1 MIFSKNLLESTE
13 SNIKLLDENSLE
25 FKRKDKIESKIV
37 EIEKSLIKY
46 KNYLRVVNTRIKTNT
61 PKILQSQRDMIK
73 LRNHQFKFGQ
83 ICKKV
88 GETVQGDS
96 YM

>member
-1 MIFSKNLLESTE
+1 LESTE
-13 SNIKLLDENSLE
+13 SNIKLLDESSLE
-25 FKRKDKIESKIV
+25 FKRKDKIELKIA
-37 EIEKSLIKY
+37 ELEKTLLKY
-46 KNYLRVVNTRIKTNT
+46 KNYLRVTNTKIKLNT
-61 PKILQSQRDMIK
+61 PKILQSQREMIK

-83 ICKKV
+83 ICRKV